1 MATVSITFRPPF
13 VSPGAEHCSVEDG
26 VLARLG
32 GCGVEVAEG
41 CRENLIQGNCVF
53 DVSANGI
60 LVYGPNSEA
69 DVPKANRVS
78 NNHVYAC
85 GRGVLRCGRHLGRAC
100 QGTVI
105 SHNLVHDLPYTGISV
120 GWQWN
125 PQPTACKENRIE
137 FNHVYDVMNR
147 LCDGGCIYTLGFQ
160 PGHRDP
166 RQPPP
171 RRPSQPPGPGAPN
184 NGMFI
189 DEGSKGFLF
198 ERNVIYRTAAESVRF
213 NACNRDWHTWRDNY
227 IGDSE
232 IIKVGAKEI
241 MAQAGLEPPYRE
253 RLMDMA
259 EP

>member
-1 MATVSITFRPPF
+1 M
-13 VSPGAEHCSVEDG
+13 
-26 VLARLG
+26 
-32 GCGVEVAEG
+32 G
-41 CRENLIQGNCVF
+41 CRENLIQGNGVF

-60 LVYGPNSEA
+60 LVSGPNSEA
-69 DVPKANRVS
+69 EVPKGNRVS
-78 NNHVYAC
+78 NNHVHAC
-85 GRGVLRCGRHLGRAC
+85 GVEFYGAVGIWIGFT

-105 SHNLVHDLPYTGISV
+105 SHNLIHDLPYTGISV

-137 FNHVYDVMNR
+137 YNQVYDVMNR

-160 PGHRDP
+160 PGTVIRGNQLHDVHRSFLA
-166 RQPPP
+166 Q
-171 RRPSQPPGPGAPN
+171 GAPN

-198 ERNVIYRTAAESVRF
+198 ERNVIYRTAAELVRF

-227 IGDSE
+227 FGDSE
-232 IIKVGAKEI
+232 ITKAGAKEI

-253 RLMDMA
+253 RLMDKA
-259 EP
+259 QR